1 MRMTRDPI
9 VAEVRRLRQIF
20 SSRFGHNLHDMAE
33 FIRAGEKEQQ
43 KAGRPVVSLEQKRRT
58 G

>member
-1 MRMTRDPI
+1 MTRDPI